1 MTEKD
6 LKKENTND
14 KKIDTND
21 LINMNDYSKDK
32 LKQNYIN
39 NLITWKFL
47 KNLCDYHQW
56 PLGCIGNLI
65 QNSLKPHIQSKNIYL
80 DIIENKENEI
90 ILTIKDD
97 GIGISCVEF
106 NGILYSFNKNE
117 NEELYYFQ
125 YGLNLKTSALR
136 LADSFFILTKRINE
150 ASIGLISKNLQK
162 EISNDFI
169 LTPIINY
176 KIEKTES
183 KNKKNKYI
191 PQSNYPSQCLDLI
204 LQHIKS
210 IFETKEKLYEYLD
223 SFEIGTHLFLYDLK
237 KINDEYEFDF
247 NKEKYDIY
255 YNTFYEELGFDDNL
269 KKMLIDIS
277 LVQYLNFIQIKHI
290 NAKIHIF
297 GKELILKNLYH
308 DVFLSATLSNDLI
321 KIKNL
326 KYESENENEK
336 EKINCFYIEGDE
348 YKGILFNEEFLN
360 SLGQN
365 PINNVDDLLDK
376 DDYFNGILIYREND
390 LICRI
395 DQSNFGD
402 LSYFINKFVKGKNKS
417 KLFRVNGYIQL
428 PIRGYELLFNNKEIK
443 DLSLYGY
450 LYKKIKTLVKKI
462 KK

>member
-1 MTEKD
+1 MTEKE

-32 LKQNYIN
+32 LKQNYVN
-39 NLITWKFL
+39 NLITWNFL
-47 KNLCDYHQW
+47 KKLSDYHQW

-80 DIIENKENEI
+80 DIIENKEKGI
-90 ILTIKDD
+90 IFTIKDD
-97 GIGISCVEF
+97 GIGISSVEF
-106 NGILYSFNKNE
+106 NGLMYSFNKNE

-125 YGLNLKTSALR
+125 YGFNLKTSAMR
-136 LADSFFILTKRINE
+136 LADSFLIITKRINE
-150 ASIGLISKNLQK
+150 VSIGLISINLQK

-176 KIEKTES
+176 KIEKSES

-191 PQSNYPSQCLDLI
+191 PQSNYPLQCLDLI
-204 LQHIKS
+204 LQQINF
-210 IFETKEKLYEYLD
+210 IFETKDKLYEYLD
-223 SFEIGTHLFLYDLK
+223 SFENGTHLFLYDLK
-237 KINDEYEFDF
+237 KINDEYEFEFD
-247 NKEKYDIY
+247 KEKYDIY
-255 YNTFYEELGFDDNL
+255 YNTFYEELGFDENL
-269 KKMLIDIS
+269 KQMLIDIS
-277 LVQYLNFIQIKHI
+277 LVQYLKFIQIKHI
-290 NAKIHIF
+290 NAKIYIF
-297 GKELILKNLYH
+297 GKELNLKNLYQ
-308 DVFLSATLSNDLI
+308 DIFLSASLSNDLI

-326 KYESENENEK
+326 KNEFDENK
-336 EKINCFYIEGDE
+336 TNCIYIEGEE

-365 PINNVDDLLDK
+365 PIYNVDDLLDK

-395 DQSNFGD
+395 DQTNFGD

-428 PIRGYELLFNNKEIK
+428 PIRGYELMFNNKEIK

>member
-1 MTEKD
+1 MTEKE

-32 LKQNYIN
+32 LKQNYVN
-39 NLITWKFL
+39 NLITWNFL
-47 KNLCDYHQW
+47 KKLSDYHQW

-80 DIIENKENEI
+80 DIIENKEKGI

-97 GIGISCVEF
+97 GIGISSVEF
-106 NGILYSFNKNE
+106 NGLMYSFNKNE

-125 YGLNLKTSALR
+125 YGFNLKTSAMR
-136 LADSFFILTKRINE
+136 LADSFLIITKRINE
-150 ASIGLISKNLQK
+150 VSIGLISINLQK

-176 KIEKTES
+176 KIEKSES

-191 PQSNYPSQCLDLI
+191 PQSNYPLQCLDLI
-204 LQHIKS
+204 LQQINF
-210 IFETKEKLYEYLD
+210 IFETKDKLYEYLD
-223 SFEIGTHLFLYDLK
+223 SFENGTHLFLYDLK
-237 KINDEYEFDF
+237 KINDEYEFEFD
-247 NKEKYDIY
+247 KEKYDIY
-255 YNTFYEELGFDDNL
+255 YNTFYEELGFDENL
-269 KKMLIDIS
+269 KQMLIDIS

-290 NAKIHIF
+290 NAKIYIF
-297 GKELILKNLYH
+297 GKELNLKNLYQ
-308 DVFLSATLSNDLI
+308 DIFLSASLSNDLI

-326 KYESENENEK
+326 KNEFDENK
-336 EKINCFYIEGDE
+336 TNCIYIEGEE

-365 PINNVDDLLDK
+365 PIYNVDDLLDK

-395 DQSNFGD
+395 DQTNFGD

-428 PIRGYELLFNNKEIK
+428 PIRGYELMFNNKEIK

>member
-176 KIEKTES
+176 KIEKNES

>member
-1 MTEKD
+1 MTEKE

-32 LKQNYIN
+32 LKQNYVN
-39 NLITWKFL
+39 NLITWNFL
-47 KNLCDYHQW
+47 KKLSDYHQW

-80 DIIENKENEI
+80 DIIENKEKGI
-90 ILTIKDD
+90 IFTIKDD
-97 GIGISCVEF
+97 GIGISSVEF
-106 NGILYSFNKNE
+106 NGLMYSFNKNE

-125 YGLNLKTSALR
+125 YGFNLKTSAMR
-136 LADSFFILTKRINE
+136 LADSFLIITKRINE
-150 ASIGLISKNLQK
+150 VSIGLISINLQK

-176 KIEKTES
+176 KIEKSES

-191 PQSNYPSQCLDLI
+191 PQSNYPLQCLDLI
-204 LQHIKS
+204 LQQINF
-210 IFETKEKLYEYLD
+210 IFETKDKLYEYLD
-223 SFEIGTHLFLYDLK
+223 SFENGTHLFLYDLK
-237 KINDEYEFDF
+237 KINDEYEFEF

-269 KKMLIDIS
+269 KQMLIDIS

-290 NAKIHIF
+290 NAKIYIF
-297 GKELILKNLYH
+297 GKELNLNNLYQ
-308 DVFLSATLSNDLI
+308 DVFLSASLSNDLI

-326 KYESENENEK
+326 KNEIDENK
-336 EKINCFYIEGDE
+336 TNCIYIEGEE

-365 PINNVDDLLDK
+365 PIYNVDDLLDK
-376 DDYFNGILIYREND
+376 DNYFNGILIYREND
-390 LICRI
+390 LICRV

-402 LSYFINKFVKGKNKS
+402 LSYFINKFIKGKKKS

-428 PIRGYELLFNNKEIK
+428 PIRGYELMFNNKEIK

>member
-1 MTEKD
+1 MIEKE

-32 LKQNYIN
+32 LKQNYVN
-39 NLITWKFL
+39 NLITWNFL
-47 KNLCDYHQW
+47 KKLSDYHQW

-80 DIIENKENEI
+80 DIIENKEKGI

-97 GIGISCVEF
+97 GIGISSVEF
-106 NGILYSFNKNE
+106 NGLMYSFNKNE

-125 YGLNLKTSALR
+125 YGFNLKTSAIR
-136 LADSFFILTKRINE
+136 LADSFLIITKRINE
-150 ASIGLISKNLQK
+150 ASIGLISINLQK

-169 LTPIINY
+169 LTPIINF
-176 KIEKTES
+176 KIEKSES

-191 PQSNYPSQCLDLI
+191 PQSNYPLQCLDLI
-204 LQHIKS
+204 LQQINF
-210 IFETKEKLYEYLD
+210 IFETKDKLYEYLD
-223 SFEIGTHLFLYDLK
+223 SFENGTHLFLYDLK
-237 KINDEYEFDF
+237 KINDEYEFEFD
-247 NKEKYDIY
+247 KEKYDIY
-255 YNTFYEELGFDDNL
+255 YNTFYEELGFDENL
-269 KKMLIDIS
+269 KQMLIDIS

-290 NAKIHIF
+290 NAKIYIF
-297 GKELILKNLYH
+297 GKELNLKNLYQ
-308 DVFLSATLSNDLI
+308 DIFLSASLSNDLI

-326 KYESENENEK
+326 KNEFDENK
-336 EKINCFYIEGDE
+336 TNCIYIEGEE

-365 PINNVDDLLDK
+365 PIYNVDDLLDK

-395 DQSNFGD
+395 DQTNFGD

-428 PIRGYELLFNNKEIK
+428 PIRGYELMFNNKEIK

>member
-1 MTEKD
+1 MIEKE

-32 LKQNYIN
+32 LKQNYVN
-39 NLITWKFL
+39 NLITWNFL
-47 KNLCDYHQW
+47 KKLSDYHQW

-80 DIIENKENEI
+80 DIIENKEKGI

-97 GIGISCVEF
+97 GIGISSVEF
-106 NGILYSFNKNE
+106 NGLMYSFNKNE

-125 YGLNLKTSALR
+125 YGFNLKTSAIR
-136 LADSFFILTKRINE
+136 LADSFLIITKRINE
-150 ASIGLISKNLQK
+150 ASIGLISINLQK

-176 KIEKTES
+176 KIEKSES

-191 PQSNYPSQCLDLI
+191 PQSNYPLQCLDLI
-204 LQHIKS
+204 LQQINF
-210 IFETKEKLYEYLD
+210 IFETKDKLYEYLD
-223 SFEIGTHLFLYDLK
+223 SFENGTHLFLYDLK
-237 KINDEYEFDF
+237 KINDEYEFEFD
-247 NKEKYDIY
+247 KEKYDIY
-255 YNTFYEELGFDDNL
+255 YNTFYEELGFDENL
-269 KKMLIDIS
+269 KQMLIDIS

-290 NAKIHIF
+290 NAKIYIF
-297 GKELILKNLYH
+297 GKELNLKNLYQ
-308 DVFLSATLSNDLI
+308 DIFLSASLSNDLI

-326 KYESENENEK
+326 KNEFDENK
-336 EKINCFYIEGDE
+336 TNCIYIEGEE

-365 PINNVDDLLDK
+365 PIYNVDDLLDK

-395 DQSNFGD
+395 DQTNFGD

-428 PIRGYELLFNNKEIK
+428 PIRGYELMFNNKEIK

>member
-1 MTEKD
+1 MLEKE
-6 LKKENTND
+6 LKKENTHD

-32 LKQNYIN
+32 LKQNYVN
-39 NLITWKFL
+39 NLITWSFL
-47 KNLCDYHQW
+47 KKLSDYHQW

-80 DIIENKENEI
+80 DIIENKEKGI
-90 ILTIKDD
+90 IFTIKDD
-97 GIGISCVEF
+97 GIGISSVEF
-106 NGILYSFNKNE
+106 NGLMYSFNKNE
-117 NEELYYFQ
+117 NKELYYFQ
-125 YGLNLKTSALR
+125 YGFNLKTSAMR
-136 LADSFFILTKRINE
+136 LADSFLIITKRINE
-150 ASIGLISKNLQK
+150 ASIGLISINLQK

-169 LTPIINY
+169 LTPIINF
-176 KIEKTES
+176 KIEKSES
-183 KNKKNKYI
+183 KNKKNNYI
-191 PQSNYPSQCLDLI
+191 PQSNYPLQCLDLI
-204 LQHIKS
+204 LQQINF
-210 IFETKEKLYEYLD
+210 IFESKEKLYEYLD
-223 SFEIGTHLFLYDLK
+223 SFENGTHIFLFDLK
-237 KINDEYEFDF
+237 KINDEYEFEF

-255 YNTFYEELGFDDNL
+255 YNTFYEELGFDENL
-269 KKMLIDIS
+269 KQMLIDIS

-290 NAKIHIF
+290 NAKIYIF
-297 GKELILKNLYH
+297 GKELNLNNLYQ
-308 DVFLSATLSNDLI
+308 DVFLSASLSNDLI

-326 KYESENENEK
+326 KNEIDENK
-336 EKINCFYIEGDE
+336 TNCIYIEGEE

-365 PINNVDDLLDK
+365 PIYNVDDLLDK

-395 DQSNFGD
+395 DQTNFGD

-428 PIRGYELLFNNKEIK
+428 PIRGYELMFNNKEIK

>member
-1 MTEKD
+1 MIEKE

-32 LKQNYIN
+32 LKQNYVN
-39 NLITWKFL
+39 NLITWNFL
-47 KNLCDYHQW
+47 KKLSDYHQW

-80 DIIENKENEI
+80 DIIENKEKGI
-90 ILTIKDD
+90 IFTIKDD
-97 GIGISCVEF
+97 GIGISSVEF
-106 NGILYSFNKNE
+106 NGLMYSFNKNE

-125 YGLNLKTSALR
+125 YGFNLKTSAIR
-136 LADSFFILTKRINE
+136 LADSFLFITKRINE
-150 ASIGLISKNLQK
+150 ASIGLISINLQK

-169 LTPIINY
+169 LTPIINF
-176 KIEKTES
+176 KIEKSES

-191 PQSNYPSQCLDLI
+191 PQSNYPLQCLDLI
-204 LQHIKS
+204 LQQINF
-210 IFETKEKLYEYLD
+210 IFETKDKLYEYLD
-223 SFEIGTHLFLYDLK
+223 SFENGTHLFLYDLK
-237 KINDEYEFDF
+237 KINDEYEFEF

-255 YNTFYEELGFDDNL
+255 YNTFYEELGFDENL
-269 KKMLIDIS
+269 KQMLIDIS

-290 NAKIHIF
+290 NAKIYIF
-297 GKELILKNLYH
+297 GKELILKNLYQ
-308 DVFLSATLSNDLI
+308 DIFLSASLSNDLI

-326 KYESENENEK
+326 KTEFDENK
-336 EKINCFYIEGDE
+336 TNCIYIEGEE

-365 PINNVDDLLDK
+365 PIYNVDDLLDK

-395 DQSNFGD
+395 DQNNFGD

-428 PIRGYELLFNNKEIK
+428 PIRGYELMFNNKEIK

-450 LYKKIKTLVKKI
+450 LYKKIKTLVKK
-462 KK
+462 KKK